1 MSNGSQNLIVPLV
14 LISHHNDPA
23 VCFCYLS
30 LSDAGLQTSQQTID
44 KTRPRAS
51 ENAAKMTSTCF
62 TLGGGVY
69 LKVCPNA
76 LSFTDPESMK
86 SLSKICLSIKDTLY
100 ISCHHQHYLISVSK
114 RQWKCT
120 RKHIL
125 GASVPLV
132 SELPSA
138 GKDGNA
144 AWIIADWSP
153 HTFSPSL
160 PVKPDGCAPSWYL
173 LLLPFCLTRWSLPHC
188 WHSSDGPE
196 QEQLPLIF
204 TPETNSCPL

>member
-1 MSNGSQNLIVPLV
+1 MILLSAFVTSHYLTLDCKPHSKLLIRPGHVHQKMQQKWQALV
-14 LISHHNDPA
+14 L
-23 VCFCYLS
+23 LW
-30 LSDAGLQTSQQTID
+30 
-44 KTRPRAS
+44 
-51 ENAAKMTSTCF
+51 
-62 TLGGGVY
+62 GGVY
-69 LKVCPNA
+69 LKVCPNP

-86 SLSKICLSIKDTLY
+86 SLSTICLSIKDTLY
-100 ISCHHQHYLISVSK
+100 ISCHHHHYLISVSK
-114 RQWKCT
+114 PQWKCT

-125 GASVPLV
+125 GASMPLV

-153 HTFSPSL
+153 PTFSPSL

-173 LLLPFCLTRWSLPHC
+173 LSLPFCLTRWSLPHC
-188 WHSSDGPE
+188 WRSSDGPE